1 MTLLD
6 HRLSRLTRIALVC
19 IVCVLPLRY
28 VLNRFSPQTYFT
40 SLIYYGSDFYP
51 TAIPEVQG
59 IKPSVHSTAGY
70 DGQFYS
76 QIAIHPSLRAPGL
89 RESLDAP
96 AYRAMRPFLPW
107 LSYLAGFGRPFW
119 IVQAYALAN
128 LVFWYLLAFGLL
140 RYLRPTTRRDYLCIL
155 AACLSSGVVFSLQRA
170 LVDLPAATLCFFG
183 AFLAEKF
190 AVVGIAAAVL
200 TKETYVLQVVER
212 RFRRGETWG
221 LAPAL
226 TKYACIL
233 LPALLWHAYVHF
245 TFGPAHF
252 RTNFGWP
259 FSGYL
264 AAIFEATKTLSHN
277 FSFSSITSLLAP
289 LSLLVQGFY
298 LFWAP
303 RPVSAYRRTGMA
315 FAMSSI
321 LLSSDVFVEQMSYCR
336 DLIPV
341 SLAFNITLMQN
352 NLHRFIFWFVAGNVG
367 LTLGLL
373 QLIRG

>member
-1 MTLLD
+1 V
-6 HRLSRLTRIALVC
+6 I
-19 IVCVLPLRY
+19 
-28 VLNRFSPQTYFT
+28 
-40 SLIYYGSDFYP
+40 
-51 TAIPEVQG
+51 
-59 IKPSVHSTAGY
+59 
-70 DGQFYS
+70 
-76 QIAIHPSLRAPGL
+76 
-89 RESLDAP
+89 
-96 AYRAMRPFLPW
+96 
-107 LSYLAGFGRPFW
+107 
-119 IVQAYALAN
+119 
-128 LVFWYLLAFGLL
+128 
-140 RYLRPTTRRDYLCIL
+140 
-155 AACLSSGVVFSLQRA
+155 
-170 LVDLPAATLCFFG
+170 
-183 AFLAEKF
+183 
-190 AVVGIAAAVL
+190 
-200 TKETYVLQVVER
+200 ER
-212 RFRRGETWG
+212 RFSRGATG
-221 LAPAL
+221 SLALAA

-233 LPALLWHAYVHF
+233 LPAFVWHFYVRY
-245 TFGPAHF
+245 TFGAPQF
-252 RTNFGWP
+252 GINFGWP

-264 AAIFEATKTLSHN
+264 AAVLRATKTLSHN

-352 NLHRFIFWFVAGNVG
+352 NVHRFIFWFIAGNLG